1 MSFKQNFFLFKKNIF
16 KNIFMSQATPIKLV
30 ILGSSAVGKSA
41 ITARYV
47 KGDFSEFYNPVSL
60 TF

>member
-1 MSFKQNFFLFKKNIF
+1 MA
-16 KNIFMSQATPIKLV
+16 QAAPIKLV

-47 KGDFSEFYNPVSL
+47 KGDFSEFYNPV
-60 TF
+60 FRYF